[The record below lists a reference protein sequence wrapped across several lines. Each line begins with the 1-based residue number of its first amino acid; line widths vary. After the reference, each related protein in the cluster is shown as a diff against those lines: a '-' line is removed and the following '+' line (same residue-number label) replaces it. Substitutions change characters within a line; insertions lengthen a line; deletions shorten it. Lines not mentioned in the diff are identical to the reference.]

1 MDRPDPDNNAPN
13 GKAADG
19 KPPNTA
25 PLAKPSMD
33 RNQRDR
39 KRHANSRMTDWLE
52 TQRGKPQYRP
62 PPRASRAVN
71 KLIKPLAKKS
81 GGSTANLRPHW
92 AQIVGSKLARVSKA
106 SRYASGVRGRTL
118 VIEAPSA
125 ASALIMSNS
134 ARILE
139 RIETAIGP
147 HDIAH
152 IKVIHRRNRENASIG
167 APKPYAQQPRGLTPS
182 EHAKLDES
190 LSKLK
195 NKALRPALEKLGK
208 KLYTR
213 R

>member
-1 MDRPDPDNNAPN
+1 MDRPDPDNNAPQTHKTPQK
-13 GKAADG
+13 GE
-19 KPPNTA
+19 TLL
-25 PLAKPSMD
+25 LAKSLD

-71 KLIKPLAKKS
+71 KLIKPLAKKA

-92 AQIVGSKLARVSKA
+92 PQIMGSKLARVSKA
-106 SRYASGVRGRTL
+106 SRYASGLRGRTL

-125 ASALIMSNS
+125 APTLIMSNKT
-134 ARILE
+134 RILE
-139 RIETAIGP
+139 RIEKAIGP
-147 HDIAH
+147 HDIVH
-152 IKVIHRRNRENASIG
+152 IKVIHRRNRENAPIG
-167 APKPYAQQPRGLTPS
+167 APKSYAPPRGLTPS
-182 EHAKLDES
+182 EQAEIEQS